1 MTVDVSPETDG
12 TCTLCELP
20 LEATVV
26 TDDEGNRYCCAGCKH
41 VAGTLDDTTDPA
53 DVDGAA
59 VAEGTASEPDEPTEA
74 PPGTERAFF
83 QIEGMHCSTCE
94 VFIEGTGAE
103 ADGVADVAAS
113 YVSETVRVDY
123 DPDETDPDAV
133 AEDLTGLG
141 YTAYH
146 RENAL
151 AKRRAEDQN
160 EIRLIVGVLFG
171 MVVMMQYLLLVYP
184 LHVNLFYPE
193 RTHEFL
199 VEMVTSSAS
208 VPFFIVLFA
217 LTSIVLF
224 VTGGP
229 ILRGAYV
236 SLKTRNPNMDLLVAL
251 AATAAYVYST
261 LAVLVGEPTEIYYDV
276 TVAIVLVVTVGG
288 YYEGT
293 IKQRATEAL
302 ADLSAAQVDTAE
314 RYEADGSTTTVDVS
328 VLTDGDRF
336 LVRGGERIPVDGVVA
351 EGDGAVDEAVITGE
365 SLPVSKEPG
374 DRVVGG
380 SILAEGSL
388 VVGVDGEPTSSVDR
402 IADLVWDL
410 QSARGGIQ
418 GLADRLATIFV
429 PVVVT
434 LALVVTAGY
443 LVLGAP
449 VSNALLV
456 GLTVLIVSCPCAL
469 GLATP
474 LAVASSIREALER
487 GIVVFDET
495 VFERIRDVDVVVFDK
510 TGTLTTGEME
520 VLDASGSDTLLE
532 RAGILEQRSAHPVAG
547 AIANAFGPDAAGAE
561 GGDQS
566 SPGSPSNA
574 SSDPATDGGVP
585 AGESARVA
593 AADGQQSDE
602 ALTEPAADAPANADD
617 APADATT
624 DDESTDLPAD
634 DRLSDFESYA
644 TGVGGTVDG
653 EVVLVG
659 HPGLFAERGW
669 TVPDE
674 LADRAE
680 SERTAGRLPI
690 LVGRDGTA
698 AGIVVVGD
706 EPRDGWDET
715 VTDLADRGVEV
726 VVLTGDE
733 EAAATRFR
741 EHDGVAEVF
750 AGVPP
755 EGKAETV
762 RRLRARGK
770 TAMVGDGTN
779 DAPALASAD
788 LGIALGGG
796 TALAAD
802 AADVAIVDDDLSS
815 LSTVFAIANAARR
828 RVRQNIGWAFVY
840 NAIAIPLAVST
851 LINPLFAAVAMGTSS
866 LLVVTNSSRA
876 LLGDE
881 E

>member
-1 MTVDVSPETDG
+1 MTADADPSSDA
-12 TCTLCELP
+12 TCTLCDLP
-20 LEATVV
+20 LEATAV
-26 TDDEGNRYCCAGCKH
+26 TDDAGNRYCCAGCKH
-41 VAGTLDDTTDPA
+41 VAGTLDDATDPA
-53 DVDGAA
+53 SLDGADIGA
-59 VAEGTASEPDEPTEA
+59 GTASEPEEPTAA

-94 VFIEGTGAE
+94 LFIEGVGTDT
-103 ADGVADVAAS
+103 DGVADVAAS

-133 AEDLTGLG
+133 ADELTGLG
-141 YTAYH
+141 YTASP
-146 RENAL
+146 RGDAV
-151 AKRRAEDQN
+151 AKRTAADRN
-160 EIRLIVGVLFG
+160 EIRLVVGVLFG

-193 RTHEFL
+193 RTHAFL

-208 VPFFIVLFA
+208 VPFFLVLFA
-217 LTSIVLF
+217 LTSVVLF

-236 SLKTRNPNMDLLVAL
+236 SLRTRNPNMDLLVAL

-261 LAVLVGEPTEIYYDV
+261 LAVVFGHPSEIYYDV

-293 IKQRATEAL
+293 IKRRATAAL

-314 RYEADGSTTTVDVS
+314 RYDRDGSTTTVDVS
-328 VLTDGDRF
+328 DLADGDRF
-336 LVRGGERIPVDGVVA
+336 LVRAGERIPVDGIVE
-351 EGDGAVDEAVITGE
+351 EGEGAVDEAVITGE
-365 SLPVSKEPG
+365 SLPVSTASGEC
-374 DRVVGG
+374 VVGG
-380 SILAEGSL
+380 AILAEGSL
-388 VVGVDGEPTSSVDR
+388 VVAVDGEPTSGVDR

-429 PVVVT
+429 PVVVS
-434 LALVVTAGY
+434 LAVLVTAGY
-443 LVLGAP
+443 LVLGSSAP
-449 VSNALLV
+449 DALLV

-495 VFERIRDVDVVVFDK
+495 VFERVRDVDVVVFDK
-510 TGTLTTGEME
+510 TGTLTTGEMT
-520 VLDASGSDTLLE
+520 VRDAEGSAELLE
-532 RAGILEQRSAHPVAG
+532 RAALLEGRSVHPVAG
-547 AIANAFGPDAAGAE
+547 AIADAFGPDAGDGGASA
-561 GGDQS
+561 DAT
-566 SPGSPSNA
+566 PGTE
-574 SSDPATDGGVP
+574 PATDGGLP
-585 AGESARVA
+585 AGAS
-593 AADGQQSDE
+593 
-602 ALTEPAADAPANADD
+602 TPAETADADTSSDSPTNGRSDADSATD
-617 APADATT
+617 PSADEWSDSSSAA
-624 DDESTDLPAD
+624 ERAAD
-634 DRLSDFESYA
+634 DRLTTFESYA

-653 EVVLVG
+653 EDLLVG
-659 HPGLFAERGW
+659 HPDLFADRGW
-669 TVPDE
+669 TVPGP
-674 LADRAE
+674 L
-680 SERTAGRLPI
+680 SERAAAERAAGHLPI
-690 LVGRDGTA
+690 LVGSDGA
-698 AGIVVVGD
+698 VGGLVIVGD
-706 EPRDGWDET
+706 EPREGWDET

-733 EAAATRFR
+733 AQAATRFR

-762 RRLRARGK
+762 RRLRTRGK

-815 LSTVFAIANAARR
+815 LSTVFSIANAARS
-828 RVRQNIGWAFVY
+828 RVRQNIGWAFAY
-840 NAIAIPLAVST
+840 NAIAIPIAVSG
-851 LINPLFAAVAMGTSS
+851 LLNPLFAAVAMGTSS
-866 LLVVTNSSRA
+866 LLVVTNSSRT
-876 LLGDE
+876 LLDDA
-881 E
+881 